1 MSNSGTS
8 SRMKSGNR
16 PLGMSG
22 EQTALS
28 FFIRKGYKLLEKNF
42 RVPCGEIDLILEKDR
57 EIVFVEV
64 KARRSIRYGL
74 PQEAVV
80 TAKQRRIIRAALWYV
95 QKKGLEGLDMR
106 FDVLAVIFH
115 AGGDYSI
122 NHIPWAFDAT
132 DAGLY

>member
-8 SRMKSGNR
+8 SMMKSGNR